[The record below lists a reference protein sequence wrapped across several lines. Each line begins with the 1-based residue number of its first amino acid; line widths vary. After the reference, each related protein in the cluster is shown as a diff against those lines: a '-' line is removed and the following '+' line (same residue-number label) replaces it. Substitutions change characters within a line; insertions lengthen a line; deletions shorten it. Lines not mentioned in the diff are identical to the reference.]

1 MIIDVELAQERIE
14 ELLDRASAGEEILI
28 SIDGV
33 ARVRIQPIPAEN
45 EQSTTAAP
53 NVLKQT

>member
-33 ARVRIQPIPAEN
+33 ARVRIQPIQAEN

-53 NVLKQT
+53 NALKQT